1 MTIDSEPI
9 AGTRAI
15 APERRLLH
23 WGPPALR
30 GWTNPDALFR
40 KACAAFGLAII
51 GLLVFLILELIE
63 GSSLS
68 LSHLGLGFVFDKIW
82 DPVAGRFGAATF
94 VYGTVVTSLIAL
106 LIAVPLGVGIA
117 IFLVEMAPPRVGSV
131 VSFLVELLAAIPSVV
146 YGLWGL
152 FVLAPLV
159 REYLA
164 PLLQG
169 TLGFLPIFSGTSH
182 GVGMLTAGLVLS
194 VMILPFIA
202 AVSRD
207 VIAAIPQSLREG
219 SLALGATK
227 WETIG
232 RVVLPSARAGIASA
246 AILALGRAL
255 GETMAVTMVIGNTPQ
270 IVASLFEPA
279 YTMSSVIANEYAE
292 ASGPLYLSALTEL
305 GLLLFVVTFVVNG
318 LASTFIWRMVRGLK
332 GQT

>member
-9 AGTRAI
+9 AGTQSISA
-15 APERRLLH
+15 ERRLHH

-51 GLLVFLILELIE
+51 GLLGFLILELVE
-63 GSSLS
+63 GSALS
-68 LSHLGLGFVFDKIW
+68 LTRLGPGFIFEKVW
-82 DPVAGRFGAATF
+82 DPVAGNFGAATF
-94 VYGTVVTSLIAL
+94 VYGTIVTSVIAL

-117 IFLVEMAPPRVGSV
+117 IFLVEMAPPRVSSV
-131 VSFLVELLAAIPSVV
+131 VSFLVELLAAIPSIV

-159 REYLA
+159 RDDIA
-164 PLLQG
+164 PFLRG
-169 TLGFLPIFSGTSH
+169 TLGFIPIFSGTSH

-194 VMILPFIA
+194 VMVLPFIA

-207 VIAAIPQSLREG
+207 VIAAIPQAQREG

-227 WETIG
+227 WETIWH
-232 RVVLPSARAGIASA
+232 VVLPFGRAGIASA

-270 IVASLFEPA
+270 IAASLFEPA
-279 YTMSSVIANEYAE
+279 YTMSSVIANEYSE

-305 GLLLFVVTFVVNG
+305 GLLLFVVTFIVNG
-318 LASTFIWRMVRGLK
+318 VASVVIWRMVRGPK
-332 GQT
+332 ERT